1 MRSAVDDKFPW
12 RMMLISME
20 DVRVLLEFF
29 KNHVVPMKRGGRGA
43 KVLLER
49 IEDYEGLAVDDLDD
63 STNGS
68 AANTLSY
75 SNHQSLQPQD
85 NN

>member
-1 MRSAVDDKFPW
+1 MQVDSFVTSEDCKFPW

-29 KNHVVPMKRGGRGA
+29 RNHVVNIKRGA

-49 IEDYEGLAVDDLDD
+49 IEDYEGLAVGDLDD
-63 STNGS
+63 NTGS
-68 AANTLSY
+68 GISAMLS
-75 SNHQSLQPQD
+75 
-85 NN
+85 